1 MIDNTFYID
10 SASISNLSAS
20 GSLLGTASWA
30 NNSQTASYITS
41 SNIYGTVTSASYSL
55 TSSAATSITFVPNLS
70 ATASSITTISNTIL
84 NYLSGSRSNIQL
96 QLDQLN
102 GNAGLTSTP
111 IITNNND
118 GTITVSSASVNLY
131 NNPYGTGVITSYQ
144 LSPATLALDPSQL
157 NIVTATVSNGNAIYQ
172 IIYNQTGVDD
182 ISVIP
187 VAGINITGVDGT
199 GWHYLEFDFGTTG
212 LALPNKL
219 GLKDVSLN
227 GNQRQS
233 GLLLSAGTA
242 TDFSIS
248 AGSSWYSVK
257 QTSFDVF
264 DSYNYPTCITSYLIQ
279 SASVWSSSYGV
290 GYINGYY
297 NGPYG
302 LTPLAPNSCSVNYIY
317 KILANNI
324 NGAIVVMGGQY
335 DNILDAQA
343 DEPPSN
349 IPASIASFCLLTGRM
364 IVQSGST
371 SPTVQSAYTTQFGAA
386 TISNHNDLLGL
397 QGGQGGEYY
406 HMTQAEYL
414 GNGTGVFVRHSGTVA
429 SASAANSITFTPNLS
444 NTASYVLNA
453 VSASY
458 FPQAYQISSS
468 WASSSISSSYSATS
482 SIIPFNG
489 NRTIKRTGYTTINA
503 GGNDIYTFLNNFFFP
518 FLPATVGISGGGTY
532 QTGSLQSPTI
542 TTTITANDETIFGSG
557 SVFKDSALWNTKAT
571 IPPLSFTYTDTN
583 ISSNHSY
590 QSSIQVDNNGVPTI
604 ISSTTTSATFIYPYL
619 WGMSATPGL
628 SGTSLYSAFTS
639 QLVTSGNKTVALNGS
654 TVYIYFCYPSTY
666 AALTSILDP
675 NSFETIG
682 SFDYSSSVSV
692 TSVGLTNNWTN
703 TYKVY
708 RSTLVADP
716 AGNFQFKQ

>member
-1 MIDNTFYID
+1 
-10 SASISNLSAS
+10 
-20 GSLLGTASWA
+20 
-30 NNSQTASYITS
+30 
-41 SNIYGTVTSASYSL
+41 
-55 TSSAATSITFVPNLS
+55 
-70 ATASSITTISNTIL
+70 
-84 NYLSGSRSNIQL
+84 
-96 QLDQLN
+96 
-102 GNAGLTSTP
+102 
-111 IITNNND
+111 
-118 GTITVSSASVNLY
+118 
-131 NNPYGTGVITSYQ
+131 
-144 LSPATLALDPSQL
+144 
-157 NIVTATVSNGNAIYQ
+157 
-172 IIYNQTGVDD
+172 
-182 ISVIP
+182 
-187 VAGINITGVDGT
+187 
-199 GWHYLEFDFGTTG
+199 
-212 LALPNKL
+212 
-219 GLKDVSLN
+219 
-227 GNQRQS
+227 
-233 GLLLSAGTA
+233 
-242 TDFSIS
+242 
-248 AGSSWYSVK
+248 
-257 QTSFDVF
+257 
-264 DSYNYPTCITSYLIQ
+264 
-279 SASVWSSSYGV
+279 
-290 GYINGYY
+290 
-297 NGPYG
+297 
-302 LTPLAPNSCSVNYIY
+302 
-317 KILANNI
+317 
-324 NGAIVVMGGQY
+324 
-335 DNILDAQA
+335 
-343 DEPPSN
+343 
-349 IPASIASFCLLTGRM
+349 M

>member
-1 MIDNTFYID
+1 
-10 SASISNLSAS
+10 
-20 GSLLGTASWA
+20 
-30 NNSQTASYITS
+30 
-41 SNIYGTVTSASYSL
+41 
-55 TSSAATSITFVPNLS
+55 
-70 ATASSITTISNTIL
+70 
-84 NYLSGSRSNIQL
+84 
-96 QLDQLN
+96 
-102 GNAGLTSTP
+102 
-111 IITNNND
+111 
-118 GTITVSSASVNLY
+118 
-131 NNPYGTGVITSYQ
+131 
-144 LSPATLALDPSQL
+144 
-157 NIVTATVSNGNAIYQ
+157 
-172 IIYNQTGVDD
+172 
-182 ISVIP
+182 
-187 VAGINITGVDGT
+187 
-199 GWHYLEFDFGTTG
+199 
-212 LALPNKL
+212 
-219 GLKDVSLN
+219 
-227 GNQRQS
+227 
-233 GLLLSAGTA
+233 
-242 TDFSIS
+242 
-248 AGSSWYSVK
+248 
-257 QTSFDVF
+257 
-264 DSYNYPTCITSYLIQ
+264 
-279 SASVWSSSYGV
+279 VWSSSYGV